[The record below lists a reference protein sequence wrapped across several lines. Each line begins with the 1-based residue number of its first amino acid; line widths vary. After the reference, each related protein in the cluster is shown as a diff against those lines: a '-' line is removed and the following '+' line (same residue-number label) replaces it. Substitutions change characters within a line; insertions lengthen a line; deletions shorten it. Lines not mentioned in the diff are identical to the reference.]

1 MKHSAYS
8 LHLEHL
14 ATDAGLLVLHTED
27 RMYLSSKR
35 LKLLG
40 TVLRDPGD
48 GNPYLYTELAGV
60 SNSVSKKLRRLSR
73 HARYRARIANN
84 HTPS

>member
-1 MKHSAYS
+1 MKHSPYS

-27 RMYLSSKR
+27 KMYLSSKR

-40 TVLRDPGD
+40 TVSQDPSD
-48 GNPYLYTELAGV
+48 GQHYLSMDVNLKERVYSKLCRMSLSARHLA
-60 SNSVSKKLRRLSR
+60 LF
-73 HARYRARIANN
+73 ANN

>member
-1 MKHSAYS
+1 MKHSPYS

-27 RMYLSSKR
+27 RMYLSSKK

-40 TVLRDPGD
+40 TVLRDPTD
-48 GNPYLYTELAGV
+48 GKHYLSPVLEV
-60 SNSVSKKLRRLSR
+60 SNREFMKLRRLSTS
-73 HARYRARIANN
+73 ARYRAMIANN